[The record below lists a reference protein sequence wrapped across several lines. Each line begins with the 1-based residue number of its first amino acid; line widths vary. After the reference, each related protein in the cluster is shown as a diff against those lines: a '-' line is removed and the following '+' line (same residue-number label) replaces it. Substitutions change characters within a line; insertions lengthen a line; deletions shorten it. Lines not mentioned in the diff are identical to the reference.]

1 MSHSYHT
8 VANAEITGVFCQQK
22 YQAYSYRYNVPDSI
36 VYRNAIIG
44 DYHLFVKQGEKVYME
59 VKNVGEIVMSFADLQ
74 KNKYWKYYYELSLLL
89 ANDKNLVIKN
99 EVFNK
104 DYDEVYEY
112 TGKRVWSLETAYID
126 LDIDQDTKK
135 TYKIVPSGNV
145 CYYKINPA
153 DLEKMEYASQQGID
167 IFKRIY
173 MCRSDVRS
181 GYFLKRSVIYK
192 NIAIEYQV
200 SKMENELDELSQ
212 ILAT

>member
-1 MSHSYHT
+1 M
-8 VANAEITGVFCQQK
+8 
-22 YQAYSYRYNVPDSI
+22 

-44 DYHLFVKQGEKVYME
+44 DYHLFVKQGDKVYME

-126 LDIDQDTKK
+126 LDIDQASKK
-135 TYKIVPSGNV
+135 TYKIIPSGNV

-200 SKMENELDELSQ
+200 SKIENELDELSQ

>member
-1 MSHSYHT
+1 M
-8 VANAEITGVFCQQK
+8 
-22 YQAYSYRYNVPDSI
+22 

-44 DYHLFVKQGEKVYME
+44 DYHLFVKQGEKVYIE

-126 LDIDQDTKK
+126 LDIDQNAKS
-135 TYKIVPSGNV
+135 TYKIIPSGNV

-181 GYFLKRSVIYK
+181 GYFLNRSVIYK